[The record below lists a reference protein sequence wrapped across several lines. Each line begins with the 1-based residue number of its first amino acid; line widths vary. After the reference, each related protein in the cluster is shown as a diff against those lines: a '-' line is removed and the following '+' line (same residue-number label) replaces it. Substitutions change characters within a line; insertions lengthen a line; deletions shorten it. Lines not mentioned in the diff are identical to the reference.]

1 MSDSNILI
9 IRLQFAFIPLLP
21 NPVTDPSIFNTTMQN
36 FLALTKKL
44 QQNILPV
51 TCDEGLLYAFLKDT
65 FSETRQIPMSLIND

>member
-1 MSDSNILI
+1 
-9 IRLQFAFIPLLP
+9 
-21 NPVTDPSIFNTTMQN
+21 MQN

-51 TCDEGLLYAFLKDT
+51 TCNEGLLYAFLKDT

>member
-1 MSDSNILI
+1 
-9 IRLQFAFIPLLP
+9 
-21 NPVTDPSIFNTTMQN
+21 MQN

-51 TCDEGLLYAFLKDT
+51 TCDEGLLYTFLKDT